1 MSLAQAERGYRVAID
16 PVMLAAAVPAKSGDI
31 VLDLGCGVG
40 AAGLCLARRVGG
52 CRILGVDMDPRAA
65 SLARQN
71 VAANDFAD
79 RMEIVQADLL
89 RPPKALKP
97 GSFDHAMANP
107 PHLAAASADP
117 SPRASRAR
125 AMVEGEATLAD
136 WIAAA
141 LRLLRA
147 RGSLTLIHRADRL
160 DELLSHLHGKA
171 GGVVVFPLWP
181 MRGRP
186 AKRVIVQ
193 ATKGSRSPAVLAP
206 GLVLHRE
213 GGLYTRAAERIL
225 RRGGALGI

>member
-1 MSLAQAERGYRVAID
+1 MRLAQAERGYRVAID
-16 PVMLAAAVPAKSGDI
+16 PVLLAAAIPAKEGDV

-52 CRILGVDMDPRAA
+52 CRVLGVDMDPRAV
-65 SLARQN
+65 SLAREN
-71 VAANDFAD
+71 IEANDFAD
-79 RMEIVQADLL
+79 RMEIVEADLL
-89 RPPKALKP
+89 RLPKTLKP

-107 PHLAAASADP
+107 PHLAASSAQP

-141 LRLLRA
+141 LRLLRTK
-147 RGSLTLIHRADRL
+147 GSLTMIHRADRL
-160 DELLSHLHGKA
+160 DELLAHLHGKA

-206 GLVLHRE
+206 GLVLHRD
-213 GGLYTRAAERIL
+213 GGLYSRAAESIL
-225 RRGGALGI
+225 RRGVGLAI